1 MRIIMGGPGSSGS
14 TLLRTVLNR
23 HPAVFSGPELNFFNK
38 EQLFEDWNR
47 FKSKTIGRHF
57 PRLATLGWFCY
68 PGTGLL
74 HPDYGW
80 QAVELKSLLRAS
92 SSIGQFVD
100 AYFARPLQAHAAK
113 LWIEKTPSNA
123 YSFKH
128 FLETFADGKVIH
140 TSRNP
145 FDAAASLV
153 RRGYTPAFAAASWIY
168 NSATAMQGEH
178 SERYYLVRY
187 EDLVTS
193 PQKQLADLLRF
204 VGVEFDPNVLLPHQ
218 EESSTAEKIASW
230 GLSPGERISSPSLG
244 GFGRLEPSTRRELLA
259 ALSLIRVSDR
269 HVQRRGLKYCTCA
282 QLCERLGYEFH
293 PEVHQECLPKIRADL
308 RREWL
313 GRSLRLYPTGWNNF
327 PVELAQ

>member
-128 FLETFADGKVIH
+128 FLETFADGEVIH

-168 NSATAMQGEH
+168 NSATAMQDEH

-218 EESSTAEKIASW
+218 EESSTAEK
-230 GLSPGERISSPSLG
+230 
-244 GFGRLEPSTRRELLA
+244 LLA